1 MLLTKYRYQ
10 VISVTE
16 IFKRDRNGLTE
27 QEFMQRY
34 DVSMYERPS
43 VTVDMLIFTVFDK
56 EQDNYRK
63 LPEKSMQLLLIKR
76 GEHPYLGEWA
86 LPGGFVSV
94 HESIEEAA
102 QRELKSETNI
112 ENLYMEQLFTWG
124 DVGRDPR
131 TRVISSSYMAL
142 VDRTSLDVRAG
153 DDAEDARWFEVSYQ
167 VFQEKKTM
175 LAEGYEFERLIKITL
190 KHKAEVLTTTV
201 KIATMI
207 TGRTRRISREII
219 GSQGIAF
226 DHAKIIEYAVERLR
240 NKIEYTH
247 IAFHLMPQL
256 FTLSE
261 LQQVYEVILGKEL
274 LAAAFRRK
282 IAPMVIETNQYTKD
296 AGHRPS
302 KLYRFNPSW
311 ENT

>member
-1 MLLTKYRYQ
+1 MAES
-10 VISVTE
+10 I
-16 IFKRDRNGLTE
+16 IRDRNGLTE
-27 QEFMQRY
+27 QEFLQSY
-34 DVSMYERPS
+34 DASIFERPS

-56 EQDNYRK
+56 EQKNYRK
-63 LPEKSMQLLLIKR
+63 LPEKSLQLLLIKR
-76 GEHPYLGEWA
+76 GEHPYLDQWA

-94 HESIEEAA
+94 NESIEEAA
-102 QRELKSETNI
+102 QRELKSEANI

-142 VDRTSLDVRAG
+142 VDRTSLDVQAG
-153 DDAEDARWFEVSYQ
+153 DDAVEACWFEVGHQ

-175 LAEGYEFERLIKITL
+175 LEDGYEFERLINITL
-190 KHKAEVLTTTV
+190 NHKEELLTATV
-201 KIATMI
+201 KIVTII
-207 TGRTRRISREII
+207 TGRTRKISREIVESH
-219 GSQGIAF
+219 GLAF
-226 DHAKIIEYAVERLR
+226 DHAKIIEYAIERLR
-240 NKIEYTH
+240 NKIEYTD
-247 IAFHLMPQL
+247 IAFHLMPPL

-282 IAPMVIETNQYTKD
+282 IAPMVTETNEFTKD

-311 ENT
+311 ENI